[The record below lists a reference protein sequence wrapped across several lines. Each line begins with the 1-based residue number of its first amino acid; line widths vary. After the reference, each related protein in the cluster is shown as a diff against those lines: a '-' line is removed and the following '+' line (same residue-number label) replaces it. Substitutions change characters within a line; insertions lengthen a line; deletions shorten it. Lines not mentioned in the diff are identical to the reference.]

1 MYMYMHMYVYVYVYV
16 YVYICNIFMYIYV
29 YIRRLNLCEGIAFNS
44 PVESAVFEPILLEP
58 RRRIRLQHMGTAP
71 MRHRVEV
78 EFFHFVDRYFISIN
92 TDNYKSMHSSNPQQ
106 FIIQ

>member
-1 MYMYMHMYVYVYVYV
+1 MYVYVYVYV
-16 YVYICNIFMYIYV
+16 CIYICNVFMYIYV

-44 PVESAVFEPILLEP
+44 PLESAVFEPILLEP

-78 EFFHFVDRYFISIN
+78 EFFHFVDRYF
-92 TDNYKSMHSSNPQQ
+92 YQHR
-106 FIIQ
+106 